1 MKTISIVNYGL
12 GNIYSIQNAID
23 LLGYKSNLV
32 SSPEELSQA
41 SHLILPGVGAYPYAM
56 KLLKENGLNES
67 ILEFSKTGKPILGI
81 VQLCQA
87 LKIRNIFIL

>member
-41 SHLILPGVGAYPYAM
+41 SHLIL
-56 KLLKENGLNES
+56 N
-67 ILEFSKTGKPILGI
+67 F
-81 VQLCQA
+81 
-87 LKIRNIFIL
+87 